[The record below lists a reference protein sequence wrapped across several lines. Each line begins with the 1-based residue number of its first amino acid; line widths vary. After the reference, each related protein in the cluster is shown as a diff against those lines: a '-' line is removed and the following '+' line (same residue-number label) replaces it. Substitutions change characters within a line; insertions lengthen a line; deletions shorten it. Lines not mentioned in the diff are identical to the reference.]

1 MLTVYEMC
9 DLPAVQQKAEAGM
22 LSLEELV
29 LVYWDAQLDLSDLWK
44 QEERGQYLA
53 QCATITR

>member
-22 LSLEELV
+22 LSLEEPV
-29 LVYWDAQLDLSDLWK
+29 LVYCDAQLDLSDLWK
-44 QEERGQYLA
+44 LEERRQYLN